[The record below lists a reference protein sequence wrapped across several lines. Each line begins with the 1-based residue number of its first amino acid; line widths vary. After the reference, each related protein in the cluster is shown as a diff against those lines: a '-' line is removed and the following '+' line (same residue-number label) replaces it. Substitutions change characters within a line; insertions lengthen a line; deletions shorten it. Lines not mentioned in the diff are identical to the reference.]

1 MISREHY
8 QEQKK
13 FCCKKAS
20 KAEPLIFL
28 ITITV
33 KGLPTLHVGSQ
44 SFQLGEIGVFRV
56 AEGKADFVPKGGV
69 ELVQHESSG
78 PRSTRGGHPAE
89 PLNRPPSPP
98 RVGVMGC

>member
-13 FCCKKAS
+13 FCCKKSS
-20 KAEPLIFL
+20 KAELLIFL

-33 KGLPTLHVGSQ
+33 KGWSTLHVSSQ
-44 SFQLGEIGVFRV
+44 SFQLGEIGVFQV
-56 AEGKADFVPKGGV
+56 AEGKADFVPNGGV
-69 ELVQHESSG
+69 ELVQHESTG
-78 PRSTRGGHPAE
+78 PRSTRGGHPVE
-89 PLNRPPSPP
+89 PRNRPPSLP